1 MSEISQIV
9 TIKAMDALV
18 QRQSAIA
25 QNIAN
30 SGSVA
35 YARKVVDFESALR
48 TAFSQGPD
56 AIRAFLPQITTIDAV
71 QSGGEIRLDLEM
83 QSASANAMRYAALSD
98 VLGRQMSLAHLV
110 VRGGQ

>member
-1 MSEISQIV
+1 MSELSQIV
-9 TIKAMDALV
+9 TIKVMDALV

-35 YARKVVDFESALR
+35 YARKVVDFEAALQA
-48 TAFSQGPD
+48 AFLQGPD
-56 AIRAFLPQITTIDAV
+56 AVRTFVPRMTTLGSA

-83 QSASANAMRYAALSD
+83 QGASATAMRFAALSD
-98 VLGRQMSLAHLV
+98 ILGRQMSLAHLV

>member
-18 QRQSAIA
+18 QRQTAIA

-30 SGSVA
+30 SGSAA
-35 YARKVVDFESALR
+35 YARHVVDFEAALQA
-48 TAFSQGPD
+48 AFAAGPD
-56 AIRAFLPQITTIDAV
+56 ALRAFVPTTTTV
-71 QSGGEIRLDLEM
+71 GPVMSGNEVRLDLEM
-83 QSASANAMRYAALSD
+83 QSASGTAMRYAALTD
-98 VLGRQMSLAHLV
+98 ILGRQMNLSLLA